1 MSKVLGI
8 GKEGHGLIA
17 AVFLILF
24 FIGIFSADLSF
35 ESGDYSNGLQTLA
48 ICSTVGLVPALIF
61 LYFASK
67 LARQDAVY
75 AHLAS
80 YLHGKQR
87 CSLSEVARDFNWTE
101 PEAEE
106 RIVAAISEN
115 FIQGHFDRGSK
126 QFAVLGSQ
134 QNMTFVEKCAN
145 CGAPIGMWVSS
156 FQPSACPYC
165 QSDPRGH
172 FQAPAAPPPQPMYGP
187 QPGYPQAYPPGP
199 MAQYPYQPMV
209 GPAPPQPYYPPS
221 PYPPQQQYAPPQP
234 QPSVPSQRKNITIKF
249 LFFSA
254 KSGTMKTIGFVLLL
268 LGVIILGALISITPQ
283 FDLIL
288 TMGCGVIFYLPLLL
302 IGAVLVWKAFVHE
315 KYKDQLLDIAD
326 YLVTY
331 RQISFLILARKMN
344 LPEDRVRKIIDDII
358 RFQLLDGQ
366 VTPDGKEFVM
376 RLRPEDVQ
384 TVTRCPYCTNPS
396 INVQV
401 IRGGSQKCP
410 FCGGVIYFTEAVS
423 K

>member
-1 MSKVLGI
+1 
-8 GKEGHGLIA
+8 
-17 AVFLILF
+17 
-24 FIGIFSADLSF
+24 
-35 ESGDYSNGLQTLA
+35 
-48 ICSTVGLVPALIF
+48 
-61 LYFASK
+61 
-67 LARQDAVY
+67 
-75 AHLAS
+75 
-80 YLHGKQR
+80 
-87 CSLSEVARDFNWTE
+87 
-101 PEAEE
+101 
-106 RIVAAISEN
+106 
-115 FIQGHFDRGSK
+115 
-126 QFAVLGSQ
+126 
-134 QNMTFVEKCAN
+134 
-145 CGAPIGMWVSS
+145 
-156 FQPSACPYC
+156 
-165 QSDPRGH
+165 
-172 FQAPAAPPPQPMYGP
+172 
-187 QPGYPQAYPPGP
+187 
-199 MAQYPYQPMV
+199 
-209 GPAPPQPYYPPS
+209 
-221 PYPPQQQYAPPQP
+221 
-234 QPSVPSQRKNITIKF
+234 
-249 LFFSA
+249 
-254 KSGTMKTIGFVLLL
+254 MKTLGFVLLL

-283 FDLIL
+283 FDLFL

-302 IGAVLVWKAFVHE
+302 IGAVLVWKAYVHE

-358 RFQLLDGQ
+358 RFQLLDGY